1 MSNPSTL
8 KSLASRFN
16 VEASDGILGTLLGP
30 TLQGGAARAVILLGA
45 FSFLGALIAWLVR

>member
-1 MSNPSTL
+1 MAKLPSKL
-8 KSLASRFN
+8 N
-16 VEASDGILGTLLGP
+16 VESSDGILRTVLGS